1 MIAEINLLPKK
12 ETRQSIR
19 LVLLFGAAL
28 LLLAGLVLYWL
39 IERADHRQAVL
50 ESELKQ
56 VRAEQSVLA
65 AKTKQADEQKE
76 REELT
81 KAVTWAERYPLKS
94 VPLLQALTKQ
104 LPERGFVMNVT
115 YSDRTKMTMVVQF
128 DAPEEAAYYL
138 DRLEKVRM
146 VKNVKLVNVAAN
158 SETSGEPED
167 HQVVPRY
174 MAQYELELQQADGE
188 GKKS

>member
-1 MIAEINLLPKK
+1 
-12 ETRQSIR
+12 
-19 LVLLFGAAL
+19 
-28 LLLAGLVLYWL
+28 
-39 IERADHRQAVL
+39 
-50 ESELKQ
+50 
-56 VRAEQSVLA
+56 
-65 AKTKQADEQKE
+65 
-76 REELT
+76 
-81 KAVTWAERYPLKS
+81 
-94 VPLLQALTKQ
+94 
-104 LPERGFVMNVT
+104 
-115 YSDRTKMTMVVQF
+115 MVVQF

>member
-1 MIAEINLLPKK
+1 M
-12 ETRQSIR
+12 
-19 LVLLFGAAL
+19 